1 MIYTLSNLDI
11 ALLIGVGSAIII
23 GALIFFLAGTYHV
36 KKGYEVI
43 IEKANE
49 YYTTLREGWHFKMPI
64 VYQRAG
70 TYCVAPQ
77 VRRYTSQAGNKL
89 SVTYHVKDTKTF
101 HYCGLQFETI
111 MLKIEKENS
120 EITLPVLQNTFSK
133 YGLEFLNIQK
143 VD

>member
-1 MIYTLSNLDI
+1 MIYALSNLDI
-11 ALLIGVGSAIII
+11 ALLIGVGAAIII
-23 GALIFFLAGTYHV
+23 GALIFFLAGVYHV

-49 YYTTLREGWHFKMPI
+49 YYTTLKEGWHFKMPI

-70 TYCVAPQ
+70 TYCVAAQ
-77 VRRYTSQAGNKL
+77 VRRYISQAGNKL
-89 SVTYHVKDTKTF
+89 SITYEVEDSKVF
-101 HYCGLQFETI
+101 HYCGYNFEAI

-120 EITLPVLQNTFSK
+120 EITLPVLQDSFAK
-133 YGLEFLNIQK
+133 YGLKFLNIQK